1 MEIEGYVPD
10 FNDSEYKKQFTAR
23 MKDRVEFIKSR
34 ETAKGGF
41 DKLPAEALEAIEKVI
56 KEI

>member
-1 MEIEGYVPD
+1 
-10 FNDSEYKKQFTAR
+10 